1 MLGVWVRPRT
11 RPVSVVEE
19 DVGWAVSE
27 VWWGDCGGGAGG
39 GHVNQYFYLM
49 NNTYNDTLLYTSST
63 TSTFLDSPIV
73 PQLFHPTII
82 PMSSS
87 SPNCLFFCNDNVL
100 SPKGI
105 VLLFFAVFLGMFV
118 VHFVPQ
124 HIPHIVLGL
133 FVLSTLCILI
143 VDYMRRNQLG
153 DVTQARPT
161 TFAQSLVLTNYTL
174 IALFYVGSLLGG
186 YMYRRVAGWAVWV
199 VLAVCVVG
207 VILMGF
213 PNRALEW
220 GGRSVNRE
228 RFYGGGLMELDDYFT
243 PTPTPLLTHVPK
255 VGNVEDSSTK
265 TPAPQPS

>member
-1 MLGVWVRPRT
+1 MSKCCL
-11 RPVSVVEE
+11 
-19 DVGWAVSE
+19 DVYTSI
-27 VWWGDCGGGAGG
+27 
-39 GHVNQYFYLM
+39 FYRM
-49 NNTYNDTLLYTSST
+49 NNTYNIHTPRLSRLPTPIS
-63 TSTFLDSPIV
+63 LPKPSP
-73 PQLFHPTII
+73 Q
-82 PMSSS
+82 MSSP

-143 VDYMRRNQLG
+143 VDYMRRNQLA

-228 RFYGGGLMELDDYFT
+228 RFYGHYELGHQYEPTPTST
-243 PTPTPLLTHVPK
+243 PTP
-255 VGNVEDSSTK
+255 S
-265 TPAPQPS
+265 

>member
-1 MLGVWVRPRT
+1 M
-11 RPVSVVEE
+11 
-19 DVGWAVSE
+19 
-27 VWWGDCGGGAGG
+27 
-39 GHVNQYFYLM
+39 
-49 NNTYNDTLLYTSST
+49 SST
-63 TSTFLDSPIV
+63 SPD
-73 PQLFHPTII
+73 
-82 PMSSS
+82 
-87 SPNCLFFCNDNVL
+87 CLFFCKDNVL

-143 VDYMRRNQLG
+143 VDYMRRNQLA

-228 RFYGGGLMELDDYFT
+228 RFYGGGLMELEQQCLHKKDYTCIGKNTFCNGNRIRHCAEGTICKTCDSPPCTKSPCVFAPT
-243 PTPTPLLTHVPK
+243 PTPTPSLTHVPK
-255 VGNVEDSSTK
+255 VGNIEDLSTK

>member
-1 MLGVWVRPRT
+1 MI
-11 RPVSVVEE
+11 
-19 DVGWAVSE
+19 
-27 VWWGDCGGGAGG
+27 
-39 GHVNQYFYLM
+39 
-49 NNTYNDTLLYTSST
+49 NTYNDTLLYTSST

-82 PMSSS
+82 PMSST
-87 SPNCLFFCNDNVL
+87 SPNCLFFCKDNVL

-143 VDYMRRNQLG
+143 VDYMRRNQLA

-243 PTPTPLLTHVPK
+243 PTPTPTPTPLLTHVPK

>member
-1 MLGVWVRPRT
+1 M
-11 RPVSVVEE
+11 
-19 DVGWAVSE
+19 D
-27 VWWGDCGGGAGG
+27 
-39 GHVNQYFYLM
+39 
-49 NNTYNDTLLYTSST
+49 NNTYNNQHTLSYTPT
-63 TSTFLDSPIV
+63 NLDSPNRSP
-73 PQLFHPTII
+73 PQPS
-82 PMSSS
+82 PQMSSS
-87 SPNCLFFCNDNVL
+87 SPNCLFFCKDNVL

-143 VDYMRRNQLG
+143 VDYMRRNQLA

-186 YMYRRVAGWAVWV
+186 YMYRRVAG
-199 VLAVCVVG
+199 LAVCVVG

-228 RFYGGGLMELDDYFT
+228 RFYGGGLMELEQQCLHKKDYTCIGKNTFCNGNRIRPCPNGT
-243 PTPTPLLTHVPK
+243 ICKTCDSPPCTTSPCVYPHHIGDFALLHKT
-255 VGNVEDSSTK
+255 E